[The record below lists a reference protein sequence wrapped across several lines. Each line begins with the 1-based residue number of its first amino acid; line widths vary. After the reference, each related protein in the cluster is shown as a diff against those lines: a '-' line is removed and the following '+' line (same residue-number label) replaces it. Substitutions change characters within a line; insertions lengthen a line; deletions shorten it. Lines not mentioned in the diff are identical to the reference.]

1 MASGTPN
8 PTPIAIVCDL
18 FLLLDEIRDV
28 GADDECD
35 SGKFVAV
42 LVVEDEMMDVREDDV
57 GFEIDAVMEEF
68 EDDGKAGM
76 TTWFSLTGSVV
87 NLSCPVQQ

>member
-1 MASGTPN
+1 MASGMPN
-8 PTPIAIVCDL
+8 PTPKAIVRDL
-18 FLLLDEIRDV
+18 FLLL
-28 GADDECD
+28 GADDETD

-57 GFEIDAVMEEF
+57 GFETDAVMEEF